1 MFGCG
6 AHSLCEV
13 LASRLVDLHD
23 ARLAR
28 APRAA
33 SIFSDSAGRWVGLE
47 VDGDGLRVGAV
58 PVRGGVGSCDG
69 VVGRGLDEAR
79 RFRVEGRLQ
88 VAAGKDVVVV
98 HGSCQSCHAIHAAG
112 DAVPMGRPLE
122 PRHLAALKRVR
133 LRLDDREGRE
143 GEDGASNS

>member
-1 MFGCG
+1 MRGTR
-6 AHSLCEV
+6 
-13 LASRLVDLHD
+13 SRLVDLHD

-88 VAAGKDVVVV
+88 VAAGKDV
-98 HGSCQSCHAIHAAG
+98 
-112 DAVPMGRPLE
+112 AV
-122 PRHLAALKRVR
+122 A
-133 LRLDDREGRE
+133 
-143 GEDGASNS
+143 